1 MQWFTE
7 SNNVRNVNQLANVV
21 EVVEVITV
29 PLTAAKN
36 VTAVIGAWGLLIKD
50 KFLEKKNEMKQYNP
64 TNVVKYLLYLS
75 LCDAEVAYTYFSLVY
90 NGHTDPDRTG
100 NEFYVTR
107 TEE

>member
-1 MQWFTE
+1 
-7 SNNVRNVNQLANVV
+7 
-21 EVVEVITV
+21 
-29 PLTAAKN
+29 
-36 VTAVIGAWGLLIKD
+36 
-50 KFLEKKNEMKQYNP
+50 MKQYNP